1 MKSET
6 LMLLLYVF
14 IQGLFAFGVWQL
26 AIYVHPIQQEM
37 EILDLEIQ
45 LENCH
50 WQLLE
55 RNAELETLKNRK

>member
-1 MKSET
+1 
-6 LMLLLYVF
+6 MLLLYVA

-55 RNAELETLKNRK
+55 RNAE

>member
-6 LMLLLYVF
+6 LMLLLYVA

-55 RNAELETLKNRK
+55 RNAE